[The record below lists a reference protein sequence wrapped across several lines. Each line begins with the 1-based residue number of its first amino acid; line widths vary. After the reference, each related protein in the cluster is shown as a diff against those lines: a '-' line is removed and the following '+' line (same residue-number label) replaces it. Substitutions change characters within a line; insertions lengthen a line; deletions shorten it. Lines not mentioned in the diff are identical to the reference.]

1 MKAKHLL
8 FSGIFLSMGFAACT
22 NEVEEFAPQA
32 QDKDFPAVELGK
44 DFSIN
49 VTNADFSADAATRAA
64 FEKVGTKWIA
74 SWQENDIIGAAWFN
88 KFVYDKATG
97 KVSESKNVFKGL
109 DEYGSNSAFVWQGGT
124 VFQSEA
130 ISKLGA
136 YVLYYPYNEAIT
148 DNMKEIPVVEIKGTQ
163 PFDVQNPTAQVTANM
178 TAANVAVFGQSGN
191 QAPTFTVEQIP
202 NLYALSFYIQNEAL
216 LELDQ
221 PVKITHVMLE
231 VDDKAAKFNTNGII
245 KPTSCEITPE
255 TYNGEA
261 GAPAMPTIDF
271 DGAAQKEDRIIVE
284 VANGGKNSDYY
295 IRNTGKENG
304 TEKFYFS
311 LLPTEELTKNVT
323 FKIIGKVGQKTKV
336 FTKTVDIAG
345 DHLSEEKEGFAWKMS
360 QKGKVINLAVELT
373 HENTETGIYSVDQF
387 VENWVAEDTKFT
399 LAVPMDLTKLTAAQK
414 KKVNFTLPEDKHVIF
429 EGEKVTLP
437 AVEGMYTFNN
447 EVKIVG
453 DAKLAAH
460 RNCECYPEKA
470 MQTPSRVFE
479 ANAEITGDLTTYGAQ
494 QFMSNSVLT
503 VGGNVY
509 IDNAN
514 GAKINHLTAA
524 KDVTVS
530 EGTSSL
536 RIAGTANV
544 NGTLTAYAPVTFK
557 KDATI
562 TTSVIAK
569 EAVSFEAAA
578 ITGDITADAAVTI
591 AGDATTGAINANAA
605 VTIVGDATTGDI
617 TANEAVT
624 IQGDATTGAIN
635 AYKDVTLG
643 VAKQIASIEV
653 NEDSKVTA
661 TSAVVTNGLTI
672 NKGLVTIPTL
682 NVKDATVEL
691 EGELNVATKFD
702 ATGIVNAKGLINAK
716 GGEINTLNI
725 TPNIVVYLENAVINT
740 LNNNKTAS
748 YSGTLEITNGTIKNA
763 TNNGTINGNFTVT
776 GTFDQNAVVDGCAI
790 VVAKD
795 ATFNVKANT
804 VADITNN
811 GTVNVA
817 AEKTLTDVNAIVNN
831 ATMTVDG
838 TLTETI
844 SIVLGPDSKVIAN
857 GTVKLIGGVQPGEVK
872 IKNGSTF
879 TFANKPAKVSY
890 DWNGVAP
897 NNTIKN
903 HINYYNAINVANGYG
918 AFNSNAT
925 IDVQG
930 AITFSKATDLSNN
943 LIIVSSNSTLSVPS
957 KKSYTITL
965 GSNNIVSEGVVLTL
979 NKGVT
984 LDGGDITFKK
994 GATVS
999 GEGTITSNVKF
1010 E

>member
-22 NEVEEFAPQA
+22 NEVDEFAPQA

-64 FEKVGTKWIA
+64 FEKVGTKWFA
-74 SWQENDIIGAAWFN
+74 SWQENDTIGAAWFN

-97 KVSESKNVFKGL
+97 KVSVSKSVFTGL
-109 DEYGSNSAFVWQGGT
+109 GEYGSNSAFVWQGGT
-124 VFQSEA
+124 VFESEA

-136 YVLYYPYNEAIT
+136 YVLYYPYNKAIT
-148 DNMKEIPVVEIKGTQ
+148 DNMTEIPVVEIEGTQ

-231 VDDKAAKFNTNGII
+231 VDDKAAKFNTNGTI
-245 KPTSCEITPE
+245 KPSSYDITPA
-255 TYNGEA
+255 TYNGEV
-261 GAPAMPTIDF
+261 GAPAMPTIKF
-271 DGAAQKEDRIIVE
+271 TGAAQKEDRIIVE
-284 VANGGKNSDYY
+284 VANEGKNSDYY

-323 FKIIGKVGQKTKV
+323 FKIIGKVGKTTKV
-336 FTKTVDIAG
+336 FTKTVNFAAT

-373 HENTETGIYSVDQF
+373 HQSTETGIYSVDQF
-387 VENWVAEDTKFT
+387 VENWVAGDTKFT
-399 LAVPMDLTKLTAAQK
+399 LAVPMDLTKLTAAQQ

-447 EVKIVG
+447 EVKIDG

-460 RNCECYPEKA
+460 RNCECDSEKT

-503 VGGNVY
+503 VGGNVC

-514 GAKINHLTAA
+514 GAKINHLTVK

-536 RIAGTANV
+536 RIAGIANV
-544 NGTLTAYAPVTFK
+544 NGTLTANAPVTFK

-562 TTSVIAK
+562 TTSVLAK
-569 EAVSFEAAA
+569 KAVSFEAAA
-578 ITGDITADAAVTI
+578 TTGDITADAAVTI
-591 AGDATTGAINANAA
+591 VGDATTGAITANAA
-605 VTIVGDATTGDI
+605 VII
-617 TANEAVT
+617 E
-624 IQGDATTGAIN
+624 GDATTGAITAN
-635 AYKDVTLG
+635 KDVTLG
-643 VAKQIASIEV
+643 VAKKIASIEV

-661 TSAVVTNGLTI
+661 TSAVVTNDLTI

-748 YSGTLEITNGTIKNA
+748 YSGTLEITNGAIKNA

-776 GTFDQNAVVDGCAI
+776 GTFNQNAVVDGCAI

-795 ATFNVKANT
+795 ATFNVNANT
-804 VADITNN
+804 EADITNN
-811 GTVNVA
+811 GTVNVT
-817 AEKTLTDVNAIVNN
+817 AEKTLTDVNAIVNY

-838 TLTETI
+838 TLTETT
-844 SIVLGPDSKVIAN
+844 SIVLDEDSKVIAN
-857 GTVKLIGGVQPGEVK
+857 GTVNLIGTAQLGEVK
-872 IKNGSTF
+872 IKNSSTF
-879 TFANKPAKVSY
+879 NFANQPAKVSY

-897 NNTIKN
+897 NKTIKN
-903 HINYYNAINVANGYG
+903 YINYYNAISVANGYG
-918 AFNSNAT
+918 AFNLNAT

-930 AITFSKATDLSNN
+930 AINFSKATDLSNN
-943 LIIVSSNSTLSVPS
+943 LIIVSSNSTLSAS
-957 KKSYTITL
+957 KSCTITL

-999 GEGTITSNVKF
+999 GEGTITSSVKF